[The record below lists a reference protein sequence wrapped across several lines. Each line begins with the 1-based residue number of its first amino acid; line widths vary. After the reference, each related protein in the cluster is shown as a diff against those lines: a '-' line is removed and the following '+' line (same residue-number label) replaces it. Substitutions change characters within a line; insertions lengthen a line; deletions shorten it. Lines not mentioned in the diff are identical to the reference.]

1 MESCLFSK
9 IVVFLA
15 WSLTLQLL
23 TTSFAGKGVEMGKI
37 FSSRD
42 RTVTESAKIKCQNG
56 RDETPTKSPTGNLSW
71 VIYRWNLLVRC
82 FLKCHREGGRLLGC
96 LLSRNG
102 YQPLPLPFVSN
113 HSTVHN
119 KEGFS
124 NPGLHEALRSFK
136 MEIFHF
142 TYACLEFADTHSF
155 SWVFTSKVLVEC
167 LKMPTDRRV
176 ELATKLS
183 RRPF

>member
-1 MESCLFSK
+1 MESCLISK

-15 WSLTLQLL
+15 WSLQILKN
-23 TTSFAGKGVEMGKI
+23 SFVGKGVEMGKI

-56 RDETPTKSPTGNLSW
+56 RDETPTKSPTGNLRPVLGDLQVELAGS
-71 VIYRWNLLVRC
+71 L
-82 FLKCHREGGRLLGC
+82 FLNCHREGGRLLGC

-102 YQPLPLPFVSN
+102 YQPLPLLFVSN

-124 NPGLHEALRSFK
+124 NPGLHEALKWKS
-136 MEIFHF
+136 
-142 TYACLEFADTHSF
+142 
-155 SWVFTSKVLVEC
+155 FTSHTHVWNSLRHILFLGYSLQK
-167 LKMPTDRRV
+167 
-176 ELATKLS
+176 
-183 RRPF
+183 F